1 MHQNDSP
8 SLSLVTKWHEGS
20 QGDNKKRKQKT
31 SNMRIIKTEK
41 RHYETLIC
49 VKGYSGWA
57 TLYPLKKTLPFFK
70 LWESS
75 KSFSKTRSKGI
86 WGIFS
91 WDSVPRTSFWSS
103 KFTNR
108 QTDSFPLSFLAS
120 PRQACQEKNKE
131 EQLNMK
137 KCQTKFTGNPVQNLR
152 KMEDEAITTFNPKG
166 LATFDLNTWAWQT
179 EKWRKHQLKV
189 KISVIFKMQNSRTK
203 ITQVENGSIDR
214 NASKFEIKKLFY
226 PRTPSVGNER
236 EIAQTQLGFFLLPF
250 LF

>member
-1 MHQNDSP
+1 MHKANINTTVINGDWEILFTIRNKLWKVKKKKRCWFKDYWKNPNSELKIFLEMHQNDSP

-20 QGDNKKRKQKT
+20 QGDSKKRKQKT

-166 LATFDLNTWAWQT
+166 LTTFDLNTWA
-179 EKWRKHQLKV
+179 
-189 KISVIFKMQNSRTK
+189 
-203 ITQVENGSIDR
+203 
-214 NASKFEIKKLFY
+214 
-226 PRTPSVGNER
+226 
-236 EIAQTQLGFFLLPF
+236 
-250 LF
+250 